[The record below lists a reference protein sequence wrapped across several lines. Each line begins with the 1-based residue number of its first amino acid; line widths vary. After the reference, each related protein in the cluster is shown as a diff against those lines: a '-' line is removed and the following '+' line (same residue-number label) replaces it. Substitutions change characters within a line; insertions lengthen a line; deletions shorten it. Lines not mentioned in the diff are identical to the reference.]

1 MHTWYWAPGCASPAM
16 ALIGAMAA
24 MASAGMVCSCGAGLG
39 SGGRGAG
46 SGSAWKVG
54 PGRPPAVAHMLSIVL
69 F

>member
-1 MHTWYWAPGCASPAM
+1 M

-46 SGSAWKVG
+46 SGSAWKIG
-54 PGRPPAVAHMLSIVL
+54 PGRPPAYQHVLIQHVLRLSAVRLPPHIKS
-69 F
+69 